1 VEKVMQGE
9 LTREEAEE
17 LKEADEAYLFEN

>member
-1 VEKVMQGE
+1 MQGE